1 MVTEQMGYPEANDSR
16 IRWQDFCGQK
26 AG

>member
-1 MVTEQMGYPEANDSR
+1 MVTEQMGYPEANYSR